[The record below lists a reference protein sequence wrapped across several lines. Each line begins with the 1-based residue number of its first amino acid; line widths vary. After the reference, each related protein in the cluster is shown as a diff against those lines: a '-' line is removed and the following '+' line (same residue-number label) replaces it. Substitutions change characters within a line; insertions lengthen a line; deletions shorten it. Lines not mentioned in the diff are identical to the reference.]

1 MPFHVKQGMVHKKH
15 TLFYKYNNFECMPK
29 AVTALIMLIVV
40 LSFGTSG
47 YMFLEHSSF
56 MDSLYMTM
64 ITISTIGYGEIFPL
78 STKGRIFTM
87 VLILVGVGFVMFM
100 FSKITEAVVEGEL
113 RAIYGRLNM
122 KKKVTELSDHY
133 IICGFGRIGRVI
145 CDLLKEAN
153 KPFVVVENSP
163 KVIRELADLNYLF
176 LDGEAS
182 SDDMLLKAGVKR
194 AKGLIS
200 VVSSDADNVY
210 ITLSARGL
218 NNDLYIMT
226 RSSGTDGGETKLL
239 RAGANR
245 VISPY
250 YIGACRMAQH
260 ILRPTVT
267 DFIDLTLD
275 SGELG
280 LRMEELSVSDHGRI
294 VNKTLMDSNIR
305 RDFNL
310 IVVAIKRVQGE
321 MLFNPNPTSMIL
333 KNDTLIVLG
342 EYTKIKEL
350 EQIV

>member
-1 MPFHVKQGMVHKKH
+1 MHNKETCPILKKNNNEYMHKS
-15 TLFYKYNNFECMPK
+15 
-29 AVTALIMLIVV
+29 VTALIMLVV
-40 LSFGTSG
+40 ILSFGTFG
-47 YMFLEHSSF
+47 YMFIEHSNF

-64 ITISTIGYGEIFPL
+64 ITISTIGYGEVFPL
-78 STKGRIFTM
+78 DTKGRIFTM

-100 FSKITEAVVEGEL
+100 FSKITEAVVGGEL

-122 KKKVTELSDHY
+122 KKKVLELTDHY

-145 CDLLKEAN
+145 CNLLKEAN
-153 KPFVVVENSP
+153 IPFVVIENDP
-163 KVIRELADLNYLF
+163 AVIQELADLNYLF

-182 SDDMLLKAGVKR
+182 SDDTLLQAGVER

-200 VVSSDADNVY
+200 VVSTDADNVY

-218 NNDLYIMT
+218 NNDLYIMA

-250 YIGACRMAQH
+250 YIGACRMAQQ

-267 DFIDLTLD
+267 DFIDLTVH

-280 LRMEELSVSDHGRI
+280 LRMEELTVSDHGKI
-294 VNKTLMDSNIR
+294 ANSTVKDSNIR
-305 RDFNL
+305 RDYNL
-310 IVVAIKRVQGE
+310 IVVAIKRDQGE
-321 MLFNPNPTSMIL
+321 MLFNPNPNSMIL
-333 KNDTLIVLG
+333 KSDTLIVLG

-350 EQIV
+350 EKII

>member
-1 MPFHVKQGMVHKKH
+1 
-15 TLFYKYNNFECMPK
+15 MPK

-87 VLILVGVGFVMFM
+87 VLILVGVGLVMFM

-122 KKKVTELSDHY
+122 KKKVTELNDHY

-163 KVIRELADLNYLF
+163 KVIRELSDLNYLF

-218 NNDLYIMT
+218 NNDLYIMA

-310 IVVAIKRVQGE
+310 IVVAIKRAQGE

>member
-1 MPFHVKQGMVHKKH
+1 
-15 TLFYKYNNFECMPK
+15 MPK

-78 STKGRIFTM
+78 STKGRVFTM
-87 VLILVGVGFVMFM
+87 VLILVGVGLVMFM

-122 KKKVTELSDHY
+122 KKKVTELNDHY

-163 KVIRELADLNYLF
+163 KVIRELSDLNYLF

-182 SDDMLLKAGVKR
+182 SDEMLLKAGVKR

-218 NNDLYIMT
+218 NNDLYIMA

-310 IVVAIKRVQGE
+310 IVVAIKRAQGE

>member
-1 MPFHVKQGMVHKKH
+1 MVKRAGPFQNREQQRMYAKS
-15 TLFYKYNNFECMPK
+15 
-29 AVTALIMLIVV
+29 VTALIMLVTI
-40 LSFGTSG
+40 LSFGTFG
-47 YMFLEHSSF
+47 YMFIEHSSF
-56 MDSLYMTM
+56 VDSLYMTM

-78 STKGRIFTM
+78 STMGRIFTM

-100 FSKITEAVVEGEL
+100 FSKITEAVVGGEL
-113 RAIYGRLNM
+113 RALYGRLNM
-122 KKKVTELSDHY
+122 KKKVLELTDHY

-145 CDLLKEAN
+145 CDLLKEAD
-153 KPFVVVENSP
+153 KPFVVIENDP
-163 KVIRELADLNYLF
+163 EVIQELADLNYLF

-182 SDDMLLKAGVKR
+182 SDDTLLEAGVER

-200 VVSSDADNVY
+200 VVSTDADNVY

-218 NNDLYIMT
+218 NNDLYIMA

-250 YIGACRMAQH
+250 YIGACRMAQQ

-267 DFIDLTLD
+267 DFIDLTVH

-280 LRMEELSVSDHGRI
+280 LRMEELTVSDHGSI
-294 VNKTLMDSNIR
+294 VNTTVKDSNIR

-310 IVVAIKRVQGE
+310 IVVAIKRDQGE
-321 MLFNPNPTSMIL
+321 MLFNPNPNSMIL

-342 EYTKIKEL
+342 DYTKIKEL
-350 EQIV
+350 EKII

>member
-1 MPFHVKQGMVHKKH
+1 
-15 TLFYKYNNFECMPK
+15 
-29 AVTALIMLIVV
+29 
-40 LSFGTSG
+40 
-47 YMFLEHSSF
+47 
-56 MDSLYMTM
+56 
-64 ITISTIGYGEIFPL
+64 
-78 STKGRIFTM
+78 
-87 VLILVGVGFVMFM
+87 
-100 FSKITEAVVEGEL
+100 
-113 RAIYGRLNM
+113 M
-122 KKKVTELSDHY
+122 KKKVTELTDHY

-145 CDLLKEAN
+145 CNLLKEAN
-153 KPFVVVENSP
+153 KPFVVIENDP
-163 KVIRELADLNYLF
+163 KVIQELTDLNYLF

-182 SDDMLLKAGVKR
+182 SDDILLQGGVKR

-218 NNDLYIMT
+218 NNELYIMA

-267 DFIDLTLD
+267 DFIDLTVH

-280 LRMEELSVSDHGRI
+280 LRMEELSVSDHGKM
-294 VNKTLMDSNIR
+294 VNKTVKDSNIR

-310 IVVAIKRVQGE
+310 IVVAIKRAQGE
-321 MLFNPNPTSMIL
+321 MLFNPNPNSMIL
-333 KNDTLIVLG
+333 TNDTLIVLG
-342 EYTKIKEL
+342 EYAKIKEL
-350 EQIV
+350 ENII

>member
-1 MPFHVKQGMVHKKH
+1 
-15 TLFYKYNNFECMPK
+15 MPK
-29 AVTALIMLIVV
+29 SVIALIMLVAI
-40 LSFGTSG
+40 LSFGTFG
-47 YMFLEHSSF
+47 YMFIEHSSF
-56 MDSLYMTM
+56 VDSLYMTM

-78 STKGRIFTM
+78 STTGRIFTM

-100 FSKITEAVVEGEL
+100 FSKITEAVVGGEL
-113 RAIYGRLNM
+113 RALYGRLNM
-122 KKKVTELSDHY
+122 KKKVLELSDHY

-145 CDLLKEAN
+145 CHLLKEAD
-153 KPFVVVENSP
+153 KPFVVIENNP
-163 KVIRELADLNYLF
+163 EVIQELADLNYLF

-182 SDDMLLKAGVKR
+182 SDDTLLEAGVER

-200 VVSSDADNVY
+200 VVSTDADNVY

-218 NNDLYIMT
+218 NNDLYIMA

-250 YIGACRMAQH
+250 FIGACRMAQQ

-267 DFIDLTLD
+267 DFIDLTVH

-280 LRMEELSVSDHGRI
+280 LRMEELTVSDHGTI
-294 VNKTLMDSNIR
+294 VNSTVKDSNIR
-305 RDFNL
+305 RDYNL
-310 IVVAIKRVQGE
+310 IVVAIKRDQGE
-321 MLFNPNPTSMIL
+321 MLFNPNPNSMIL

-342 EYTKIKEL
+342 DYTKIKEL
-350 EQIV
+350 EKII

>member
-1 MPFHVKQGMVHKKH
+1 
-15 TLFYKYNNFECMPK
+15 MPK
-29 AVTALIMLIVV
+29 SVTAIIILVCI
-40 LSFGTSG
+40 LSFGTFG
-47 YMFLEHSSF
+47 YMFLENSSF
-56 MDSLYMTM
+56 VDSLYMTT
-64 ITISTIGYGEIFPL
+64 ITVSTVGYGETFHL
-78 STKGRIFTM
+78 SPKGRVFT
-87 VLILVGVGFVMFM
+87 VILILLGVGFIMLM

-113 RAIYGRLNM
+113 QAIYGRLKM
-122 KKKVTELSDHY
+122 KKKVLELTDHY

-153 KPFVVVENSP
+153 KPFVVIENNP

-182 SDDMLLKAGVKR
+182 SDDMLLQAGIQR

-200 VVSSDADNVY
+200 VVSSDANNVY

-218 NNDLYIMT
+218 NNDLYIMA
-226 RSSGTDGGETKLL
+226 RSSGADGGETKLL

-267 DFIDLTLD
+267 DFIDLTVH

-280 LRMEELSVSDHGRI
+280 LRMEELSVSDHGKI
-294 VNKTLMDSNIR
+294 VNNTLMDSNIR

-310 IVVAIKRVQGE
+310 IVVAIKRDHAGE

-342 EYTKIKEL
+342 DYAKIKEL
-350 EQIV
+350 EKII

>member
-1 MPFHVKQGMVHKKH
+1 MSKF
-15 TLFYKYNNFECMPK
+15 
-29 AVTALIMLIVV
+29 VTALIMLVAI
-40 LSFGTSG
+40 LSFGTFG
-47 YMFLEHSSF
+47 YMFIEHSNF

-64 ITISTIGYGEIFPL
+64 ITISTIGYGEVFPL
-78 STKGRIFTM
+78 DTKGRIFTM

-100 FSKITEAVVEGEL
+100 FSKITEAVVGGEL

-122 KKKVTELSDHY
+122 KKKVLGLSDHY

-145 CDLLKEAN
+145 CDLLKEAD
-153 KPFVVVENSP
+153 KPFVVIENDP
-163 KVIRELADLNYLF
+163 EVIEELAELNYLF

-182 SDDMLLKAGVKR
+182 SDDILLQAGVER

-200 VVSSDADNVY
+200 VVSTDADNVY

-218 NNDLYIMT
+218 NNDLYIMA

-250 YIGACRMAQH
+250 YIGAYRMAQQ

-267 DFIDLTLD
+267 DFIDLTVH

-280 LRMEELSVSDHGRI
+280 LRMEELTVSDHGPI
-294 VNKTLMDSNIR
+294 VNTTVKDSNIR

-310 IVVAIKRVQGE
+310 IVVAIKRDLGE
-321 MLFNPNPTSMIL
+321 MLFNPNPNSMIL

-342 EYTKIKEL
+342 DYTKIKEL
-350 EQIV
+350 EKMI

>member
-1 MPFHVKQGMVHKKH
+1 
-15 TLFYKYNNFECMPK
+15 
-29 AVTALIMLIVV
+29 
-40 LSFGTSG
+40 
-47 YMFLEHSSF
+47 MFLENSSF
-56 MDSLYMTM
+56 ADSLYMTI
-64 ITISTIGYGEIFPL
+64 ITVSSVGYGEIVPL
-78 STKGRIFTM
+78 SPNGRIFTM
-87 VLILVGVGFVMFM
+87 ILILLGVGFIMLM

-113 RAIYGRLNM
+113 KAIYGRLKM
-122 KKKVTELSDHY
+122 KKKVLELSDHY
-133 IICGFGRIGRVI
+133 LICGFGRIGRVI
-145 CDLLKEAN
+145 CDLLKEAD
-153 KPFVVVENSP
+153 KPFVVIENSP
-163 KVIRELADLNYLF
+163 KVIRELTELNYLF

-182 SDDMLLKAGVKR
+182 NDDILLQAGIKR

-218 NNDLYIMT
+218 NNDLYIMA

-267 DFIDLTLD
+267 DFIDLTIH

-280 LRMEELSVSDHGRI
+280 LRMEELSVSDHSKI
-294 VNKTLMDSNIR
+294 VNNTLMDSNIR

-310 IVVAIKRVQGE
+310 IVVAIKRDHGE
-321 MLFNPNPTSMIL
+321 MLFNPNPTSVIM
-333 KNDTLIVLG
+333 KDDTLIVLG
-342 EYTKIKEL
+342 EYAKIKEL
-350 EQIV
+350 EKIM

>member
-1 MPFHVKQGMVHKKH
+1 
-15 TLFYKYNNFECMPK
+15 MPK
-29 AVTALIMLIVV
+29 SVIALIMLATI
-40 LSFGTSG
+40 LSFGTFG
-47 YMFLEHSSF
+47 YMFIEHSSF
-56 MDSLYMTM
+56 IDSLYMTM

-78 STKGRIFTM
+78 STMGRIFTM

-100 FSKITEAVVEGEL
+100 FSKITEAVVGGEL
-113 RAIYGRLNM
+113 RALYGRLNM
-122 KKKVTELSDHY
+122 KNKVFGLTDHY

-145 CDLLKEAN
+145 CHLLKEAD
-153 KPFVVVENSP
+153 KAFVVIENNP
-163 KVIRELADLNYLF
+163 EVIQELADLNYLF

-182 SDDMLLKAGVKR
+182 SDDTLLEAGVER

-200 VVSSDADNVY
+200 VVSTDADNVY

-218 NNDLYIMT
+218 NNDLYIMA

-250 YIGACRMAQH
+250 YIGACRMAQQ

-267 DFIDLTLD
+267 DFIDLTVH

-280 LRMEELSVSDHGRI
+280 LRMEELTVSDHGSI
-294 VNKTLMDSNIR
+294 VNTTVKDSNIR

-310 IVVAIKRVQGE
+310 IVVAIKRDQGE
-321 MLFNPNPTSMIL
+321 MLFNPNPSSMIL
-333 KNDTLIVLG
+333 TNDTLIVLG
-342 EYTKIKEL
+342 DYNKIKEL
-350 EQIV
+350 EKLI

>member
-1 MPFHVKQGMVHKKH
+1 MPK
-15 TLFYKYNNFECMPK
+15 TLF
-29 AVTALIMLIVV
+29 VLIMLLCV
-40 LSFGTSG
+40 LAFGTFG
-47 YMFLEHSSF
+47 FMFFEHSSF

-64 ITISTIGYGEIFPL
+64 ITITTIGYGEIFPL
-78 STKGRIFTM
+78 STTGRIFNM
-87 VLILVGVGFVMFM
+87 VLIVVGVGLVMLT

-122 KKKVTELSDHY
+122 KKKVAELSEHY

-145 CDLLKEAN
+145 CNLLQEEG
-153 KPFVVVENSP
+153 KPFVVIENSP
-163 KVIRELADLNYLF
+163 KVIRELTDLNYLF

-182 SDDMLLKAGVKR
+182 SDDMLLKAGVQK

-218 NNDLYIMT
+218 NNDLYIMA
-226 RSSGTDGGETKLL
+226 RSTGTEGGETKLL
-239 RAGANR
+239 RAGANK

-267 DFIDLTLD
+267 DFIDLTVHG
-275 SGELG
+275 GELG
-280 LRMEELSVSDHGRI
+280 LRMEELAVSDHGRI

-310 IVVAIKRVQGE
+310 IVVAIKRGQGE

-333 KNDTLIVLG
+333 KDDTLIVLG
-342 EYTKIKEL
+342 DYSKIKEL
-350 EQIV
+350 EKII

>member
-1 MPFHVKQGMVHKKH
+1 
-15 TLFYKYNNFECMPK
+15 MPK
-29 AVTALIMLIVV
+29 TITVLIMLTIV
-40 LSFGTSG
+40 LAFGTFG
-47 YMFLEHSSF
+47 FMFIERSSF

-64 ITISTIGYGEIFPL
+64 ITITTIGYGEIFPL
-78 STKGRIFTM
+78 STTGRIFNM
-87 VLILVGVGFVMFM
+87 VLIVVGVGLVMLT

-122 KKKVTELSDHY
+122 KKKVMELSEHY

-145 CDLLKEAN
+145 CNLLKDAG
-153 KPFVVVENSP
+153 KPFVVIENSP
-163 KVIRELADLNYLF
+163 NVTRELAELGFLF

-182 SDDMLLKAGVKR
+182 SDDMLLKAGVQR

-200 VVSSDADNVY
+200 VVSSDANNVY

-218 NNDLYIMT
+218 NNDLYIMA
-226 RSSGTDGGETKLL
+226 RSSGVEGGETKLL

-267 DFIDLTLD
+267 DFIDLTVHG
-275 SGELG
+275 GELG
-280 LRMEELSVSDHGRI
+280 LRMEELAVSDHGAI
-294 VNKTLMDSNIR
+294 VNNTLMDSNIR
-305 RDFNL
+305 RDYNL
-310 IVVAIKRVQGE
+310 IVVAIKRGQGE

-333 KNDTLIVLG
+333 KDDTLIVLG
-342 EYTKIKEL
+342 DYAKIKEL
-350 EQIV
+350 EKII

>member
-1 MPFHVKQGMVHKKH
+1 
-15 TLFYKYNNFECMPK
+15 MPK
-29 AVTALIMLIVV
+29 SITALIMLVAI
-40 LSFGTSG
+40 LSFGTFG
-47 YMFLEHSSF
+47 YMLIEHSSF

-78 STKGRIFTM
+78 DTKGRIFTM
-87 VLILVGVGFVMFM
+87 ILILVGVGFVMFM

-113 RAIYGRLNM
+113 RALYGRLKM
-122 KKKVTELSDHY
+122 KKKVLGLTDHY

-145 CDLLKEAN
+145 CNLLKEAG
-153 KPFVVVENSP
+153 KSFVVIENNP
-163 KVIRELADLNYLF
+163 EVIRELNDLNFLF

-182 SDDMLLKAGVKR
+182 SDDMLLQAGVKQ

-200 VVSSDADNVY
+200 VVSSDANNVY

-218 NNDLYIMT
+218 NNDLYIMA
-226 RSSGTDGGETKLL
+226 RSSGTEGGETKLL

-267 DFIDLTLD
+267 DFIDLTVH

-280 LRMEELSVSDHGRI
+280 LRMEELSVSNHGKI
-294 VNKTLMDSNIR
+294 VNSTLMDSNIR

-310 IVVAIKRVQGE
+310 IVVAIKRSHGE
-321 MLFNPNPTSMIL
+321 MLFNPNPNSMIL
-333 KNDTLIVLG
+333 KEDTLIVLG
-342 EYTKIKEL
+342 DYTKIKEL
-350 EQIV
+350 EKMI

>member
-1 MPFHVKQGMVHKKH
+1 
-15 TLFYKYNNFECMPK
+15 MPK
-29 AVTALIMLIVV
+29 SVTAILMLCFV
-40 LSFGTSG
+40 LAFGTSG

-56 MDSLYMTM
+56 LDSLYMTM

-87 VLILVGVGFVMFM
+87 ILIVFGVGLVMFI

-113 RAIYGRLNM
+113 RTIYGRLSM
-122 KKKVTELSDHY
+122 KKKVTELTEHY

-145 CDLLKEAN
+145 CNLLKEAD
-153 KPFVVVENSP
+153 KPFVVIENSP
-163 KVIRELADLNYLF
+163 EVIQELSELNYLF

-182 SDDMLLKAGVKR
+182 SDDMLLKAGIKR

-200 VVSSDADNVY
+200 AVSSDADNVY

-218 NNDLYIMT
+218 NNDLYIMA
-226 RSSGTDGGETKLL
+226 RSSGADGGETKLL

-267 DFIDLTLD
+267 DFIDLTVHG
-275 SGELG
+275 GELG
-280 LRMEELSVSDHGRI
+280 LRMEELAVSDHGRI
-294 VNKTLMDSNIR
+294 VNNTLMDSNIR

-310 IVVAIKRVQGE
+310 IVVAIKRSHGE
-321 MLFNPNPTSMIL
+321 MLFNPNPNSMIL
-333 KNDTLIVLG
+333 QDDTLIVLG
-342 EYTKIKEL
+342 DYTKIKEL
-350 EQIV
+350 EKIV

>member
-1 MPFHVKQGMVHKKH
+1 
-15 TLFYKYNNFECMPK
+15 MPK

-87 VLILVGVGFVMFM
+87 VLILVGVGLVMFM

-122 KKKVTELSDHY
+122 KKKVTELNDHY

-163 KVIRELADLNYLF
+163 KVIRELSDLNYLF

-182 SDDMLLKAGVKR
+182 SDEMLLKAGVKR

-218 NNDLYIMT
+218 NNDLYIMA

-310 IVVAIKRVQGE
+310 IVVAIKRAQGE

>member
-1 MPFHVKQGMVHKKH
+1 MIKRYGPFLKK
-15 TLFYKYNNFECMPK
+15 NNNECMHK
-29 AVTALIMLIVV
+29 SVTALIMLVV
-40 LSFGTSG
+40 ILSFGTFG
-47 YMFLEHSSF
+47 YMFIEHSSF

-64 ITISTIGYGEIFPL
+64 ITISTIGYGEVFPL
-78 STKGRIFTM
+78 DTKGRIFTM

-100 FSKITEAVVEGEL
+100 FSKITEAVVGGEL

-122 KKKVTELSDHY
+122 KKKVLGLTDHY

-145 CDLLKEAN
+145 CNLLKEAD
-153 KPFVVVENSP
+153 KPFVVIENDP
-163 KVIRELADLNYLF
+163 DVIEELAELNYLF

-182 SDDMLLKAGVKR
+182 SDDTLIQAGVER

-200 VVSSDADNVY
+200 VVSTDADNVY

-218 NNDLYIMT
+218 NNDLYIMA

-250 YIGACRMAQH
+250 YIGACRMAQQ

-267 DFIDLTLD
+267 DFIDLTVH

-280 LRMEELSVSDHGRI
+280 LRMEELTVSDHGTI
-294 VNKTLMDSNIR
+294 VNSTVKDSNIR
-305 RDFNL
+305 RDYNL
-310 IVVAIKRVQGE
+310 IVVAIKRDQGE
-321 MLFNPNPTSMIL
+321 MLFNPNPNSMIL
-333 KNDTLIVLG
+333 TNDTLIVLG
-342 EYTKIKEL
+342 DYTKIKEL
-350 EQIV
+350 EKII

>member
-1 MPFHVKQGMVHKKH
+1 
-15 TLFYKYNNFECMPK
+15 MPK
-29 AVTALIMLIVV
+29 VITALLMLLAI
-40 LSFGTSG
+40 LSFGTFG
-47 YMFLEHSSF
+47 YMFLEGSSF

-113 RAIYGRLNM
+113 RAIYGRLSM
-122 KKKVTELSDHY
+122 KKKVTELTEHY

-145 CDLLKEAN
+145 CNLLKEAG
-153 KPFVVVENSP
+153 KSFVVIENDP
-163 KVIRELADLNYLF
+163 EVVQELADLNYLF
-176 LDGEAS
+176 LEGEAS
-182 SDDMLLKAGVKR
+182 SDEMLLKAGVKR

-218 NNDLYIMT
+218 NNELYIMA
-226 RSSGTDGGETKLL
+226 RSSGAEGGETKLL

-245 VISPY
+245 VTSPY
-250 YIGACRMAQH
+250 HIGACRMAQH

-267 DFIDLTLD
+267 DFIDLTVHG
-275 SGELG
+275 SELG
-280 LRMEELSVSDHGRI
+280 LRMEELAVSDHGKI

-310 IVVAIKRVQGE
+310 IVVAIKRDRGE
-321 MLFNPNPTSMIL
+321 MLFNPNPSSMIL

-342 EYTKIKEL
+342 DYAKIKEL
-350 EQIV
+350 EKIV

>member
-1 MPFHVKQGMVHKKH
+1 
-15 TLFYKYNNFECMPK
+15 MPK
-29 AVTALIMLIVV
+29 SVTALIMLVII
-40 LSFGTSG
+40 LAFGTFG
-47 YMFLEHSSF
+47 YMFIEHSSF

-100 FSKITEAVVEGEL
+100 FSKITEAVVGGEL

-122 KKKVTELSDHY
+122 KKKVLGLSDHY

-145 CDLLKEAN
+145 CNLLKEAD
-153 KPFVVVENSP
+153 KPFVVIENNP
-163 KVIRELADLNYLF
+163 EVVRELNDLNYLF

-182 SDDMLLKAGVKR
+182 SDDMLLQAGVKR

-200 VVSSDADNVY
+200 VVSSDANNVY

-218 NNDLYIMT
+218 NNDLYIMA
-226 RSSGTDGGETKLL
+226 RSSGGTDGGETKLL

-267 DFIDLTLD
+267 DFIDLTVH

-280 LRMEELSVSDHGRI
+280 LRMEELSVSDHGNI
-294 VNKTLMDSNIR
+294 VNSTLMDSNIR

-310 IVVAIKRVQGE
+310 IVVAIKRSHGE
-321 MLFNPNPTSMIL
+321 MLFNPNPNSMIL
-333 KNDTLIVLG
+333 KDDTLIVLG
-342 EYTKIKEL
+342 DYTKIKEL
-350 EQIV
+350 EKMI